1 MSIAENGEIQIS
13 IQPYGGFVL
22 VINTD
27 GENQWYEENNW
38 VVIQGT
44 AAAESPSAPA
54 YTNGNLQDGD
64 LVDDC
69 PVFRVHLDG
78 INVTEIEKLLDVVG
92 NISDLN
98 GNVEVGDSESM
109 NGHYVLFKDQNLLI
123 NYGTCVVK
131 NVALNQNGQWYTGS
145 SDDIQYGEFAKAF
158 GHLYSLTCSMSS
170 GDWVSI
176 IYQRAA
182 DTGIKEFAFGYGAPY
197 SSKEYRIDYVAIG
210 RIV

>member
-1 MSIAENGEIQIS
+1 MCHSRDMQQS
-13 IQPYGGFVL
+13 
-22 VINTD
+22 
-27 GENQWYEENNW
+27 
-38 VVIQGT
+38 VVACLI
-44 AAAESPSAPA
+44 
-54 YTNGNLQDGD
+54 
-64 LVDDC
+64 
-69 PVFRVHLDG
+69 
-78 INVTEIEKLLDVVG
+78 G
-92 NISDLN
+92 NI
-98 GNVEVGDSESM
+98 EVGDSESM

-176 IYQRAA
+176 IYQRAG

-197 SSKEYRIDYVAIG
+197 SSKEFRIDYVAIG
-210 RIV
+210 EIV

>member
-1 MSIAENGEIQIS
+1 MSS
-13 IQPYGGFVL
+13 F
-22 VINTD
+22 
-27 GENQWYEENNW
+27 
-38 VVIQGT
+38 
-44 AAAESPSAPA
+44 SPAQFSAPSS
-54 YTNGNLQDGD
+54 YL
-64 LVDDC
+64 
-69 PVFRVHLDG
+69 
-78 INVTEIEKLLDVVG
+78 I
-92 NISDLN
+92 

-123 NYGTCVVK
+123 NYGTFVVK

-176 IYQRAA
+176 IYQRAG
-182 DTGIKEFAFGYGAPY
+182 DTGIKELAFGYGAPY
-197 SSKEYRIDYVAIG
+197 SSKEFRIDYVAIG

>member
-1 MSIAENGEIQIS
+1 
-13 IQPYGGFVL
+13 
-22 VINTD
+22 
-27 GENQWYEENNW
+27 
-38 VVIQGT
+38 
-44 AAAESPSAPA
+44 
-54 YTNGNLQDGD
+54 
-64 LVDDC
+64 
-69 PVFRVHLDG
+69 
-78 INVTEIEKLLDVVG
+78 
-92 NISDLN
+92 
-98 GNVEVGDSESM
+98 M

-145 SDDIQYGEFAKAF
+145 SDNIQYGEFTKAF
-158 GHLYSLTCSMSS
+158 GHLYSLTCSMSA

-197 SSKEYRIDYVAIG
+197 SSKEFRIDYVAIG